1 MTDISSLPRFITVAG
16 PSDDTTKEWK
26 KVRPIYNP
34 APIHKDYALMKV
46 LSMLRMKSKTERY
59 AVHPFNWEKKPTP
72 IDFSTLEDSDV
83 IFIVGHG
90 DDKRLYATGPD
101 VKENTRRLVEDLLV
115 ADGNLKKKRA
125 DKDIILVLLSCRS
138 GEFLYKTVAEALFKA
153 LGRDFTIGG
162 ALGYTFGSPRTHINA
177 RNEVLIKGLPWY
189 IEYPFYISK
198 KDAEEAT
205 EKREGKKIKYDDKK
219 KEIKAFEKEKE
230 PIEKALQKIMDKLKS
245 TEVNKALDEIEK
257 DFNDDW
263 RGLIWSQFKLY
274 STAKKKSNLEFDM
287 WYDLITEGYV
297 WTTGKK
303 VTAAEVAAIFAAAV
317 TEVDDVGTSIK

>member
-1 MTDISSLPRFITVAG
+1 
-16 PSDDTTKEWK
+16 
-26 KVRPIYNP
+26 
-34 APIHKDYALMKV
+34 
-46 LSMLRMKSKTERY
+46 MKSKTERY

-72 IDFSTLEDSDV
+72 IDFSTLEDSEV

-101 VKENTRRLVEDLLV
+101 VKENTRRLVEDLLI

-177 RNEVLIKGLPWY
+177 RNEVLIKGLPWF

-198 KDAEEAT
+198 KDAEKAT

-257 DFNDDW
+257 NFNDDW

-303 VTAAEVAAIFAAAV
+303 VTAAEVAAVFAAPV